1 MSLGEAPARVC
12 LKWVTYCHPPTR
24 SDGGAQPSIGART
37 EREMGDGHESKNGE
51 PSGRE
56 YTRYMYM

>member
-1 MSLGEAPARVC
+1 MA
-12 LKWVTYCHPPTR
+12 T
-24 SDGGAQPSIGART
+24 DGGAQPSIGART

-56 YTRYMYM
+56 YTRYMYMHMYMHVGSVLSQVTDELS